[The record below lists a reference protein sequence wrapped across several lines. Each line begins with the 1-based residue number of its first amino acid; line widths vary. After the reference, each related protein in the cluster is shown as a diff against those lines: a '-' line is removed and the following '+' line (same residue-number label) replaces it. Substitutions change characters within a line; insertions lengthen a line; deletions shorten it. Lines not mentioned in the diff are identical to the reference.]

1 MKKFFA
7 ALTMFA
13 VLLTS
18 SIALAAFE
26 ETIEDDVDLSAV
38 KKIAVAYPNYYKMED
53 TEPEIGEF
61 MRSIYE
67 AGKMESMREILS
79 YEDIAS
85 GIRRETGIDIHL
97 LDVPEAEKIYN
108 AHVAKYADSYV
119 VATVANNSGMAWLF
133 FYVYN
138 ASDQK
143 LMYAYSIQSRVIKKN
158 GKDYLKAAEGFFK
171 QFDAAAAENLPKD
184 EKKKLK
190 EKQKEFKA
198 SKRKIKRV
206 IYKTGESKVDKVK
219 KK

>member
-1 MKKFFA
+1 MKNFFA

-26 ETIEDDVDLSAV
+26 ETIEDDVDLSTV
-38 KKIAVAYPNYYKMED
+38 NKIAVAYPNYYKIDEK
-53 TEPEIGEF
+53 EPEIGEF

-67 AGKMESMREILS
+67 AGKMESIREILS

-85 GIRRETGIDIHL
+85 AIRRDTGIDIHL
-97 LDVPEAEKIYN
+97 LDVPEAEKVYN
-108 AHVAKYADSYV
+108 EHVAKYADSYV
-119 VATVANNSGMAWLF
+119 IATVANNSGMSWLF

-138 ASDQK
+138 ATDQK
-143 LMYAYSIQSRVIKKN
+143 LMYAYSIQSRVIGKN

-171 QFDAAAAENLPKD
+171 QFDIAATEKLSKD
-184 EKKKLK
+184 EKKKVK

-206 IYKTGESKVDKVK
+206 IYKTGESKIDKVK